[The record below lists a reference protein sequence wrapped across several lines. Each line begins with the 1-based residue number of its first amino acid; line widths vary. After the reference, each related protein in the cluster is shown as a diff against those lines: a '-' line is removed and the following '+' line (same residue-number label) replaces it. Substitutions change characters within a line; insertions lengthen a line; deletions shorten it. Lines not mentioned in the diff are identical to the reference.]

1 MDVVSEVFVIAAV
14 VVAFMAD
21 AVLNPFAQKDVVLVL
36 IFKSLY

>member
-1 MDVVSEVFVIAAV
+1 MDVVSEVFVIVAV
-14 VVAFMAD
+14 VVVFMVV